1 MTRESPIE
9 TLRAIR
15 KRAPGLSNFD
25 LSFEFADKHV
35 GIDSEATQSI
45 WYWTDDGR
53 ETGIGDDELNAI
65 LVDAI
70 EKLSNSD
77 DK

>member
-1 MTRESPIE
+1 MKNESPIE
-9 TLRAIR
+9 ILRAIR
-15 KRAPGLSNFD
+15 KRIPGLSNFD
-25 LSFEFADKHV
+25 LSCEFADQFM

-53 ETGIGDDELNAI
+53 EVGIGDDELNAL

-70 EKLSNSD
+70 KRMS
-77 DK
+77 